1 MLLRACL
8 NCKMI
13 SDSPKC
19 PNCGGEEFT
28 QEWSGEV
35 MIFNPE
41 ASSIAKLIG
50 ARVPGRYAVR
60 LR

>member
-1 MLLRACL
+1 MPLKACL

-28 QEWSGEV
+28 QDWVGEV
-35 MIFNPE
+35 LVLNPGS
-41 ASSIAKLIG
+41 SSIANLIG
-50 ARVPGRYAVR
+50 ARVPGRYAIR
-60 LR
+60 LK

>member
-1 MLLRACL
+1 
-8 NCKMI
+8 MI

-28 QEWSGEV
+28 QEWTGEV
-35 MIFNPE
+35 LVFNPE

-50 ARVPGRYAVR
+50 AKAPGRYAVR
-60 LR
+60 LK

>member
-1 MLLRACL
+1 
-8 NCKMI
+8 MI

-28 QEWSGEV
+28 QGWAGEV
-35 MIFNPE
+35 MILNPE

-60 LR
+60 LK

>member
-1 MLLRACL
+1 MPLRACL

-35 MIFNPE
+35 MVFNPE

>member
-1 MLLRACL
+1 MRLKACL

-35 MIFNPE
+35 MVFNPE

-50 ARVPGRYAVR
+50 ARVQGRYAVR

>member
-1 MLLRACL
+1 MPQRACL

-28 QEWSGEV
+28 QDWMGEV
-35 MIFNPE
+35 IIFDPE
-41 ASSIAKLIG
+41 ASTVAKLIG
-50 ARVPGRYAVR
+50 AKVPGRYAVR
-60 LR
+60 LK